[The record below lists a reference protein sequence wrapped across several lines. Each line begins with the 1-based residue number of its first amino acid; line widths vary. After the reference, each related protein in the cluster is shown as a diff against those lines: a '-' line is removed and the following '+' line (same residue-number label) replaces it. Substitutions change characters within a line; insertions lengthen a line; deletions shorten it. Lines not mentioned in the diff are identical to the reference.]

1 MISPE
6 RLRRFPH
13 CASAPDE
20 LLKNLA
26 IIGEVLKFTSGQE
39 IFIEGNPARYLMFLE
54 EGEIDIIYR
63 LGDKTEIVVDTL
75 VAGDTLSWSALIPPH
90 TLTASGTAKT
100 EGSLIQLEAV
110 ALRELCEKNPEQAY
124 MLMVEVAVT
133 LKERLSAARTQLA
146 ANDVLA
152 TS

>member
-13 CASAPDE
+13 CATAPDE
-20 LLKNLA
+20 LLKNIA
-26 IIGEVLKFTSGQE
+26 IIGDVLKFEAGQE

-54 EGEIDIIYR
+54 EGEINIIYR

-90 TLTASGTAKT
+90 TLTATGIAKT
-100 EGSLIQLEAV
+100 TGSLIQINAEE
-110 ALRELCEKNPEQAY
+110 LRKLCEENPAQAY
-124 MLMVEVAVT
+124 MLMREVAVT
-133 LKERLSAARTQLA
+133 LKNRLGAARAQLA
-146 ANDVLA
+146 AKDVQ
-152 TS
+152 TTT